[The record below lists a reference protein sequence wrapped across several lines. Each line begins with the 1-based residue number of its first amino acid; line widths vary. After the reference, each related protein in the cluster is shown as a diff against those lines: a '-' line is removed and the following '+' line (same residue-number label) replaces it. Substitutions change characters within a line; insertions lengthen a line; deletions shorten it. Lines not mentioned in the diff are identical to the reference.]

1 MNKVQLIGNVGKDPE
16 TRALQNGGK
25 VCNLTVATS
34 ETWKDKATGD
44 RKERTEWHR
53 VVIFNP
59 HLVDVADRFI
69 RKGSK
74 VYIEGQLETRKWQ
87 DAEKRD
93 QYTTEIVLRQFGG
106 EIELLDR
113 KPAETTAPA
122 SEAPP
127 YSDDD
132 IPL

>member
-16 TRALQNGGK
+16 IRGLQNGGR

-34 ETWKDKATGD
+34 ETWKDKASGD

-59 HLVDVADRFI
+59 HLIEIAERFI

-74 VYIEGQLETRKWQ
+74 VYIEGQIETRKWQ
-87 DAEKRD
+87 DAEKKD
-93 QYTTEIVLRQFGG
+93 QYSTEIVLKQFGG

-113 KPAETTAPA
+113 KPADPV
-122 SEAPP
+122 
-127 YSDDD
+127 DDYGRQ
-132 IPL
+132 PGQEG